1 MKMKNIYKFAIDGMI
16 DRKKTFIYTLIIL
29 IMSMVMM
36 NLVLLQVDNL
46 YYLKLRLNDS
56 FDKNLSEVYY
66 VSTAEDIDETYRS
79 FIESIVKDKYIDCYG
94 FYRYKSHV
102 FYELENNIDY
112 IKIVK
117 DKYGDDK
124 NYINE
129 NQAQVLYIDN
139 TLSSMCNIYDTNGNR
154 ITNKITNEE
163 YIPLYIG
170 NNLRNVIPVGT
181 VLSSYKRIKVN
192 NRFQKEKIKFK
203 VIGILQ
209 KDSKWLEDINIEVMN
224 SVIDLDNKFVAIQP
238 YNSEDNM
245 GRCLYTLK
253 GDNAKK
259 IFNKDVMKS
268 ARDNKLLVKANTVK
282 EEVSN
287 TIKSDIKELKV
298 YIVFAVFIILVSVLA
313 ISSISTVSLLLRKR
327 DYGIM
332 YANGMSMQDVRKIV
346 ITENIV
352 KILVSFI
359 LSQLYILYDL
369 FMNYSGRN
377 EIGLSNLLYIQ
388 SKVTVY
394 QMIGI
399 ASIVLIISVIV
410 PLYMINRLKITEMIG
425 AND

>member
-1 MKMKNIYKFAIDGMI
+1 
-16 DRKKTFIYTLIIL
+16 
-29 IMSMVMM
+29 
-36 NLVLLQVDNL
+36 
-46 YYLKLRLNDS
+46 
-56 FDKNLSEVYY
+56 
-66 VSTAEDIDETYRS
+66 
-79 FIESIVKDKYIDCYG
+79 
-94 FYRYKSHV
+94 
-102 FYELENNIDY
+102 
-112 IKIVK
+112 
-117 DKYGDDK
+117 
-124 NYINE
+124 
-129 NQAQVLYIDN
+129 
-139 TLSSMCNIYDTNGNR
+139 
-154 ITNKITNEE
+154 
-163 YIPLYIG
+163 
-170 NNLRNVIPVGT
+170 LRNVIPVGT

-203 VIGILQ
+203 VIGILK

-245 GRCLYTLK
+245 GRCLCTLK

-298 YIVFAVFIILVSVLA
+298 YIVFAVFIILVSILA

>member
-1 MKMKNIYKFAIDGMI
+1 
-16 DRKKTFIYTLIIL
+16 
-29 IMSMVMM
+29 
-36 NLVLLQVDNL
+36 
-46 YYLKLRLNDS
+46 
-56 FDKNLSEVYY
+56 
-66 VSTAEDIDETYRS
+66 
-79 FIESIVKDKYIDCYG
+79 
-94 FYRYKSHV
+94 
-102 FYELENNIDY
+102 
-112 IKIVK
+112 
-117 DKYGDDK
+117 
-124 NYINE
+124 
-129 NQAQVLYIDN
+129 
-139 TLSSMCNIYDTNGNR
+139 
-154 ITNKITNEE
+154 
-163 YIPLYIG
+163 
-170 NNLRNVIPVGT
+170 
-181 VLSSYKRIKVN
+181 
-192 NRFQKEKIKFK
+192 
-203 VIGILQ
+203 
-209 KDSKWLEDINIEVMN
+209 MN

-359 LSQLYILYDL
+359 LSQL
-369 FMNYSGRN
+369 
-377 EIGLSNLLYIQ
+377 
-388 SKVTVY
+388 
-394 QMIGI
+394 
-399 ASIVLIISVIV
+399 
-410 PLYMINRLKITEMIG
+410 
-425 AND
+425 